1 MPVIIRAA
9 APADAEA
16 ITRVYMDSAE
26 HHAAADPERCYVPDR
41 VAIVERYREGR
52 QHPESDLPAI
62 TLVAEQNGE
71 ITGFLDAQIQQPF
84 DPMLRPVLYC
94 FIADIAVAASHRNQG
109 IGEQLMRAA
118 ETWARENGAIF
129 TSLLY
134 NQGNSRAAR
143 LYERLGYSTGSV
155 GMLKRLPNA

>member
-26 HHAAADPERCYVPDR
+26 HHAAADPERCHLPDR
-41 VAIVERYREGR
+41 AAIVERYREGR
-52 QHPESDLPAI
+52 QHPETGLPAI

-84 DPMLRPVLYC
+84 DPMLKPVLYC
-94 FIADIAVAASHRNQG
+94 FIADIAVAAPHRSHG
-109 IGEQLMRAA
+109 IGEQLMQAI
-118 ETWARENGAIF
+118 ETWARENGAVY

-134 NQGNSRAAR
+134 NKGNDRVAR

-155 GMLKRLPNA
+155 GMVKRLPDT